1 MVLCGALRL
10 NVCLC
15 HSKKVREHLSL
26 PIRNF
31 RSKSR
36 SRSRSISPV
45 RGGLGG
51 GGYAV
56 PLPPGMD
63 TGNKG
68 RQLLAKMGWQ
78 GGGLGA
84 KEQGRE
90 APIDAGEVRRALG
103 ILMLRSNA
111 ASCFHTNFPFHN
123 LLNPLAP
130 FLYDIT
136 MNASSKNCNCKTP

>member
-1 MVLCGALRL
+1 M
-10 NVCLC
+10 
-15 HSKKVREHLSL
+15 
-26 PIRNF
+26 
-31 RSKSR
+31 
-36 SRSRSISPV
+36 

-63 TGNKG
+63 SGNKG

-90 APIDAGEVRRALG
+90 APIDAGEVTEVICCRVLVATPIKCFLSSMLNCFFISCPCTALV
-103 ILMLRSNA
+103 MTS
-111 ASCFHTNFPFHN
+111 
-123 LLNPLAP
+123 
-130 FLYDIT
+130 
-136 MNASSKNCNCKTP
+136 